1 VCSPNPPEETA
12 RRAATVLLLSAWPVA
27 IAAALVG
34 RVLARLVLAD
44 RLELPLR
51 LTGDLSVDL
60 ARLEAYDPL
69 RSTCELAMRW
79 ERGSAAMPLAAVS
92 LVAPLTIH
100 WLVWLGLSMPHL
112 EDTRMA
118 DFGTWIAVSALLVG
132 HAHLALL
139 VAAVRWAFSLRARET
154 STLRAGVHRH
164 WGIALLVA
172 IGVACLPGVV
182 LVGLPP
188 ILVGVTGLLFVPF
201 MFVGTARC
209 IARER
214 LALETT

>member
-1 VCSPNPPEETA
+1 
-12 RRAATVLLLSAWPVA
+12 
-27 IAAALVG
+27 
-34 RVLARLVLAD
+34 
-44 RLELPLR
+44 
-51 LTGDLSVDL
+51 
-60 ARLEAYDPL
+60 
-69 RSTCELAMRW
+69 
-79 ERGSAAMPLAAVS
+79 MPLAAVS

-132 HAHLALL
+132 HAHIALL